1 MKMKILMVSKLLAST
16 NTLVI
21 ASYTIFSLSTIYLL
35 FLASFNYVN
44 VWILIS
50 LLICLMHHYLSFR
63 VKFDAELLSY
73 LSTQIHNHDIENS
86 LDTLTQQLDQS
97 LIEFK
102 LMNKNKAGR
111 DWTLRL
117 QGCLKLFKMQIAL
130 LILQC
135 IFFIAIIM
143 L

>member
-16 NTLVI
+16 DTLII
-21 ASYTIFSLSTIYLL
+21 ASYILFSLSTIYLL
-35 FLASFNYVN
+35 FIASFNYVN
-44 VWILIS
+44 AWILIS
-50 LLICLMHHYLSFR
+50 LLICLIHHYVSFR
-63 VKFDAELLSY
+63 IKFDAELLSY
-73 LSTQIHNHDIENS
+73 LSTQIHKHDIENL
-86 LDTLTQQLDQS
+86 LDILTQQLDQS

-135 IFFIAIIM
+135 IFFITIIM

>member
-16 NTLVI
+16 DTLII
-21 ASYTIFSLSTIYLL
+21 ASYILFSLSTIYLL
-35 FLASFNYVN
+35 FIASFNYVKA
-44 VWILIS
+44 WILIS
-50 LLICLMHHYLSFR
+50 LLICLIHHYVSFR
-63 VKFDAELLSY
+63 IKFDAELLSY
-73 LSTQIHNHDIENS
+73 LSTQIHKHDIENS
-86 LDTLTQQLDQS
+86 LDILTQQLDQS

>member
-1 MKMKILMVSKLLAST
+1 MKMKILILSKLLAST

-21 ASYTIFSLSTIYLL
+21 ASYILFSLSSIYLL
-35 FLASFNYVN
+35 FLATFNYVN

-50 LLICLMHHYLSFR
+50 LLMCLMHHYLSFR

-73 LSTQIHNHDIENS
+73 LSIQIHKRDIENS

-102 LMNKNKAGR
+102 LMNK
-111 DWTLRL
+111 RL
-117 QGCLKLFKMQIAL
+117 FA
-130 LILQC
+130 
-135 IFFIAIIM
+135 F
-143 L
+143 